1 MKNIGIIAKENR
13 LAATEAARS
22 LVEWLQTRGIA
33 VFLDQGLKNALETQV
48 AVLSQAVLPQ
58 IDAVV
63 VLGGDGTLLA
73 AARLIG
79 HNGIP
84 ILGVN
89 LGGLGFLT
97 AFSLDELYPELEQLL
112 AGDYSIEERMMLTST
127 VIRQNKVLA
136 EYSVLND
143 VVITKAAIARIID
156 LETTIDGHHLTT
168 FKADGLIVSTP
179 TGSTAYSMA
188 AGGPIVFPV
197 LHTIMLTPIC
207 PHMLTNRPI
216 LVSDG
221 SDIRIVISST
231 TEGIFLSFD
240 GQVGQSLE
248 GGDIIQIKRA
258 DHTVH
263 LIKSPFRDYFEVL
276 RTKLR
281 WGER

>member
-1 MKNIGIIAKENR
+1 MR
-13 LAATEAARS
+13 TE
-22 LVEWLQTRGIA
+22 RGIS
-33 VFLDQGLKNALETQV
+33 VFVDEALEQALTTPV
-48 AVLSQAVLPQ
+48 NLLTNETLSDIKL
-58 IDAVV
+58 VV

-97 AFSLDELYPELEQLL
+97 AFSLEELYPEIERIL
-112 AGDYSIEERMMLTST
+112 AGDYTVEERMQLTST
-127 VIRQNKVLA
+127 VIRDDSILA

-156 LETTIDGHHLTT
+156 LETTIDGAHLTT

-188 AGGPIVFPV
+188 AGGPIIFPG
-197 LHTIMLTPIC
+197 LHTVMLTPIC

-216 LVSDG
+216 LVPDT
-221 SDIRIVISST
+221 SDIRIVIRSAN
-231 TEGIFLSFD
+231 ENIFLTFD
-240 GQVGQSLE
+240 GQVGQSLK
-248 GGDIIQIKRA
+248 GGDIIQIKRSN
-258 DHTVH
+258 HTVK
-263 LIKSPFRDYFEVL
+263 LVKSPFRDYFEVL

>member
-1 MKNIGIIAKENR
+1 MKKIGIVVKRNKD
-13 LAATEAARS
+13 EAAQAANR
-22 LVEWLQTRGIA
+22 LVEWLNARGIS
-33 VFLDQGLKNALETQV
+33 VFVDETLKQHLTEPAELLTNKALSDIT
-48 AVLSQAVLPQ
+48 L
-58 IDAVV
+58 VV

-79 HNGIP
+79 HNEIP

-97 AFSLDELYPELEQLL
+97 AFSLEELYPEIERIV
-112 AGDYSIEERMMLTST
+112 AGDYSIEERMQLTST
-127 VIRQNKVLA
+127 VIRNNSVLA
-136 EYSVLND
+136 EYLVLND

-156 LETTIDGHHLTT
+156 LETTIDGAYLTT

-188 AGGPIVFPV
+188 AGGPIIFPGLQTV
-197 LHTIMLTPIC
+197 MLTPIC

-216 LVSDG
+216 LVSDA
-221 SDIRIVISST
+221 SDIRIVIRSDN
-231 TEGIFLSFD
+231 ENIFLTFD
-240 GQVGQSLE
+240 GQVGQSLKD
-248 GGDIIQIKRA
+248 GDVVKIAKSN
-258 DHTVH
+258 HTVK

-281 WGER
+281 WV